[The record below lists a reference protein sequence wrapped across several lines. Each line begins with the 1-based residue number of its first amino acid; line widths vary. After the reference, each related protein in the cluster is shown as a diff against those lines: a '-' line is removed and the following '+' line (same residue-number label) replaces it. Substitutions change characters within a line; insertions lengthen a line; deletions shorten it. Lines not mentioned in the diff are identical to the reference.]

1 MCASI
6 PATAQLQTRADRLYV
21 ENKGQIGDQHGKPNR
36 GVRYLIARPG
46 LNIQLTS
53 NGFSYDSYVAK
64 RIASAAEKA
73 TKPLNHRLHL
83 DDSVVYSYHRVDIE
97 LVGANPTPRIESYEQ
112 SSDYLNFYTHIT
124 EQVNGDQGVTY
135 VRGCGRVIYREV
147 WPGIDLEWLIDS
159 QGNPEYQFMVR
170 PGGDVR
176 RIQLRYHGAQ
186 ATELAQDAMMMQ
198 VSHGWIKERIPASFL
213 ATSKRRVD
221 VRYRQL
227 GLNTY
232 GFDVSSLDMALASVE
247 TLIIDPIPE
256 RLWATYYGGT
266 DNDKCEDVAVAPY
279 GAVFVSGRTQSTD
292 AIATNG
298 SHQTAFDQPADAFIL
313 RLSSNGQREWA
324 TYYGGTG
331 TDNGLGIALTS
342 NDRVAVAGIAGSNNG
357 IASTGAHQVD
367 KGNGYDAM
375 VVLFDTS
382 GVRQWGTFYGG
393 NGTDYGWGVA
403 TLSNNDI
410 VLVGETASN
419 NAISTAGSHQEAQG
433 AAGYDD
439 GFIVKF
445 NANGVRQWGTFLGG
459 NRGDQLLAVATSNDD
474 KILVCG
480 KTGSTTGIGTAGTH
494 KADRATF
501 DTDGFVTCFNA
512 AGTRQWGSYFGGEET
527 EEAHDVAVASD
538 GGVFLVGETNSPADI
553 STAGSQKADYG
564 GAIDGFL
571 ARFDQTGNRT
581 WSTYFGDAQEDRA
594 NGVATLAGGI
604 VVVTGSTTST
614 NGVASTTTYQAN
626 IGGAEDAFIAKYSDA
641 GQLQWSSYY
650 GGLDSDRGL
659 AVSGA
664 SSESVVIVG
673 ETSSTQSIATT
684 NVHQP
689 ALASDKFDGFIVK
702 IGSNPCVKPTV
713 TMVYE
718 ASKCNGEQSEFA
730 LTIPSGTL
738 VRWSAPKLGVITSG
752 TLASSSIQVSW
763 NVAGIDTLRV
773 RVIRADDTTCYRD
786 TAFTVTVHVTPS
798 TLVTGLASVCEY
810 STHQYS
816 VPATKNATYQWWV
829 SQRGKIQGSSTRD
842 SVIIRWDSAGI
853 GADTLRVRVSMNVG
867 GCARDG
873 ASIVVV
879 QKLPQPQILG
889 PIAVCEHSTSV
900 YRASNANGRK
910 HRWRVSPRGTVLGS
924 FAQDSVV
931 VQWGGASGGSEADT
945 VEVMETVVATGCSST
960 ALIAVNVRSQP
971 MPVITGSVMPCEN
984 SRVLYRVS
992 ASEGRVYKWRTS
1004 RRGKVV
1010 GSQEHDSVEVV
1021 WGKAGA
1027 SLDTVFVREEIVATG
1042 CSKDTLMIVKV
1053 RVLPNPIISGS
1064 PIACAQ
1070 SQTIYRVVPVS
1081 ERSYRWSVTSG
1092 GRIQGPVNRDSVVV
1106 FWDSV
1111 RVADDTLTVVET
1123 DVINGCLRDASRLI
1137 RVGNLPDVSM
1147 TGPESVCSEEVST
1160 YQALCGQD
1168 ASCVWILPAW
1178 AQLVG
1183 GTLTSSTI
1191 RIRWREVG
1199 KQTIGIR
1206 ATVSSTGCTRD
1217 TAMIVDVGA
1226 SPDVSMTGPSSLCL
1240 TDSKAKVYSVPA
1252 GEPGTVYTWTI
1263 TPPAFGTITVG
1274 GASPEVTIDW
1284 QQRGSGTL
1292 RVSARSPN
1300 GCSRDSLITVT
1311 IQDSLSPSI
1320 SSATGLSACEG
1331 DTITLDA
1338 GSGYQSYAWYQ
1349 GATVV
1354 GSSRYYQTTQASTY
1368 VVRVS
1373 NGGCA
1378 GSSAAVTTT
1387 INSVPTAVVS
1397 ENPAGTLMVTT
1408 DVSQAQYQWYDAAS
1422 TPWTPLAGATQ
1433 ATYVPSTSGSYGVEV
1448 TNVSTGCRRR
1458 SAPVQIT
1465 IGPSPSD
1472 PVITSLTPS
1481 ATVCS
1486 GQPVTLRVRTV
1497 GGREPYVYQWSDGT
1511 ALLASSDAVATLTPT
1526 SASVSTVTVSCIVTD
1541 ADGKRDTA
1549 TMTVTVAPVPDAGI
1563 TEAPTGTL
1571 NAEPAGAGQYQWL
1584 GADKTSLSGAI
1595 SSTYQPSASG
1605 TYYVVVTD
1613 QGCRDTSEAFVYTA
1627 APPSTGLLVRDY
1639 DFGTLPIDAAVNAS
1653 GGHVGSVIVENR
1665 TGQYLELSGASTTG
1679 GAAFYVPEQ
1688 WPRRINDGDT
1698 AEIAVR
1704 FIPQQ
1709 QQAYVAQ
1716 LNVTTNATYT
1726 GSSTIQGSGRDKR
1739 PREQPIQIALLPT
1752 REDVAPGD
1760 TIGVMVVVRSMA
1772 APINQALRY
1781 RYRLQW
1787 DCRVLEPIVL
1797 PGVSYDTTG
1806 TYAIAAIIDGQ
1817 YQPGQMLLEQLR
1829 FRAKQAEV
1837 DTTSIRF
1844 IGAGGFTWLD
1854 NQDLITAAADTVV
1867 RVRLCR
1873 DGGPQ
1878 LIGRTIPS
1886 RIVRAAPMPASDVL
1900 DIELDIQSPGT
1911 LELVA
1916 TDGRRIITHDVVRT
1930 MSHLRLDVSS
1940 LSAGVYTLALTTPT
1954 GTHYLPVL
1962 ILP

>member
-1 MCASI
+1 MTLAIVKRTVLATAIVAQWFIAMCASI

-36 GVRYLIARPG
+36 GVRYLIVRPG

-124 EQVNGDQGVTY
+124 EQVNGDQGVTF
-135 VRGCGRVIYREV
+135 VRGYSRVIYRDV

-256 RLWATYYGGT
+256 RLWATYYGGDGLDEVRDVSVTT
-266 DNDKCEDVAVAPY
+266 DGHVYISGYANSTNSIATAGTHASNASEGTSFVAKLTTAGTRVWGTYYGNGSSAFAVATSIANESVIVGRVNGSQPQTAASAGSFQEVY
-279 GAVFVSGRTQSTD
+279 GGGGRDAFVAKFTAAGTRAWSTFYGGSRND
-292 AIATNG
+292 EALDVVVNRQDQVIVVGVSSSADNIATNG
-298 SHQTAFDQPADAFIL
+298 AIKAVNLGDDDGFVVKFSAAGQRLWGTYLGGPTNDQLEGVATAADGDIVVVGMTTSLTGVSTPGASQPVYGGGNYDGYVGRISTNGQSIWRAYCGGAQDDWLFGVTVTPTNDIVVAGSTNSADNIATAGVHQSAVSAYSDAFVCAYSIAG
-313 RLSSNGQREWA
+313 SKSWG
-324 TYYGGTG
+324 TYYGGEGDDYLTDVDAKETG
-331 TDNGLGIALTS
+331 IYACGYTNSST
-342 NDRVAVAGIAGSNNG
+342 G
-357 IASTGAHQVD
+357 IASI
-367 KGNGYDAM
+367 
-375 VVLFDTS
+375 
-382 GVRQWGTFYGG
+382 GTI
-393 NGTDYGWGVA
+393 
-403 TLSNNDI
+403 S
-410 VLVGETASN
+410 ETM
-419 NAISTAGSHQEAQG
+419 
-433 AAGYDD
+433 
-439 GFIVKF
+439 
-445 NANGVRQWGTFLGG
+445 NGVRDAMIVKLSGNGIRVWGTYYGG
-459 NRGDQLLAVATSNDD
+459 SAEERSGGVAASDKGDVYVAGFTESPSNISSSSAHQPLFGQGQRDGWLMRIRD
-474 KILVCG
+474 NSCTPPAASTIRL
-480 KTGSTTGIGTAGTH
+480 TGST
-494 KADRATF
+494 
-501 DTDGFVTCFNA
+501 C
-512 AGTRQWGSYFGGEET
+512 
-527 EEAHDVAVASD
+527 
-538 GGVFLVGETNSPADI
+538 VGEVGT
-553 STAGSQKADYG
+553 STVSIPS
-564 GAIDGFL
+564 AIRVRWTKPG
-571 ARFDQTGNRT
+571 R
-581 WSTYFGDAQEDRA
+581 
-594 NGVATLAGGI
+594 GI
-604 VVVTGSTTST
+604 VLGGSLTDTSIKVKWT
-614 NGVASTTTYQAN
+614 SP
-626 IGGAEDAFIAKYSDA
+626 
-641 GQLQWSSYY
+641 
-650 GGLDSDRGL
+650 GL
-659 AVSGA
+659 
-664 SSESVVIVG
+664 
-673 ETSSTQSIATT
+673 
-684 NVHQP
+684 
-689 ALASDKFDGFIVK
+689 
-702 IGSNPCVKPTV
+702 
-713 TMVYE
+713 
-718 ASKCNGEQSEFA
+718 
-730 LTIPSGTL
+730 
-738 VRWSAPKLGVITSG
+738 
-752 TLASSSIQVSW
+752 
-763 NVAGIDTLRV
+763 DTLRI
-773 RVIRADDTTCYRD
+773 RVMREADTTCYSD
-786 TAFTVTVHVTPS
+786 TTLIVSISPIPTPIIAGD
-798 TLVTGLASVCEY
+798 TSVCENSIHVY
-810 STHQYS
+810 KVSADTGRD
-816 VPATKNATYQWWV
+816 YQWSV
-829 SQRGKIQGSSTRD
+829 TARGMIQGPST
-842 SVIIRWDSAGI
+842 
-853 GADTLRVRVSMNVG
+853 
-867 GCARDG
+867 
-873 ASIVVV
+873 
-879 QKLPQPQILG
+879 
-889 PIAVCEHSTSV
+889 E
-900 YRASNANGRK
+900 
-910 HRWRVSPRGTVLGS
+910 
-924 FAQDSVV
+924 DSVV
-931 VQWGGASGGSEADT
+931 VRWSKAANGTDT
-945 VEVMETVVATGCSST
+945 VRVRETIIATGCASN
-960 ALIAVNVRSQP
+960 AIIAVRVQAQP
-971 MPVITGSVMPCEN
+971 KPVINGPASACE
-984 SRVLYRVS
+984 STRTVYRVTRTAGRTYQWQISSRGTIDGS
-992 ASEGRVYKWRTS
+992 ASDDTVAVTWKS
-1004 RRGKVV
+1004 
-1010 GSQEHDSVEVV
+1010 
-1021 WGKAGA
+1021 AGA
-1027 SLDTVFVREEIVATG
+1027 GMDTVRVRETIVATG
-1042 CSKDTLMIVKV
+1042 CFADAQTNV
-1053 RVLPNPIISGS
+1053 RVNPYPRMVIVGQSAGCIDTESEYSVSNASGYRLQWTLPT
-1064 PIACAQ
+1064 Q
-1070 SQTIYRVVPVS
+1070 
-1081 ERSYRWSVTSG
+1081 
-1092 GRIQGPVNRDSVVV
+1092 
-1106 FWDSV
+1106 
-1111 RVADDTLTVVET
+1111 
-1123 DVINGCLRDASRLI
+1123 
-1137 RVGNLPDVSM
+1137 
-1147 TGPESVCSEEVST
+1147 
-1160 YQALCGQD
+1160 
-1168 ASCVWILPAW
+1168 

-1199 KQTIGIR
+1199 KQSIGIR

-1226 SPDVSMTGPSSLCL
+1226 SPDVSLTGPSSLCL
-1240 TDSKAKVYSVPA
+1240 TDSKAKVYGVPA

-1263 TPPAFGTITVG
+1263 TPPAFGTITGG

-1311 IQDSLSPSI
+1311 VQDSLSPSI
-1320 SSATGLSACEG
+1320 SSVTGLSACEG

-1481 ATVCS
+1481 TTVCS
-1486 GQPVTLRVRTV
+1486 GQSVTLRVRTV

-1511 ALLASSDAVATLTPT
+1511 ALLASSDAVVTLTPT

-1563 TEAPTGTL
+1563 TEGPTGTL

-1584 GADKTSLSGAI
+1584 GADKTSLSGAT
-1595 SSTYQPSASG
+1595 SSTYQPSDSG

-1613 QGCRDTSEAFVYTA
+1613 QGCRDTSDAFVYTA

-1639 DFGTLPIDAAVNAS
+1639 DFGTLPIDASVNAS

-1704 FIPQQ
+1704 FIPKQ

-1797 PGVSYDTTG
+1797 PGVSYDTAG
-1806 TYAIAAIIDGQ
+1806 TYAIATVIDGQ
-1817 YQPGQMLLEQLR
+1817 YQPGQPLIHQLR

-1844 IGAGGFTWLD
+1844 VGAGGFTWLD
-1854 NQDLITAAADTVV
+1854 NQDIITAAADTVI

-1886 RIVRAAPMPASDVL
+1886 RIVRATPMPANNAL
-1900 DIELDIQSPGT
+1900 DIELDVQSPGT

-1916 TDGRRIITHDVVRT
+1916 ADGRRVIARDVNRAV
-1930 MSHLRLDVSS
+1930 SHIHLDVSS
-1940 LSAGVYTLALTTPT
+1940 LSAGAYTLVLTTT
-1954 GTHYLPVL
+1954 DGARYRPVV
-1962 ILP
+1962 IVP